1 MQEACKKNKN
11 FVIIIAREVKKT
23 MQNRLHCPIRGERTI
38 KEKDRLNAFTEEY
51 QRIECV
57 RFLLE
62 KGYPKENIDFEK
74 EIIKQGHYGRNA
86 LRADVVVYKV
96 DKAYINT
103 NEDKIDNIIL
113 VAEIKKKSKDKESA
127 IKYQL
132 KPAFNFLKNCL
143 YAI

>member
-1 MQEACKKNKN
+1 M
-11 FVIIIAREVKKT
+11 
-23 MQNRLHCPIRGERTI
+23 
-38 KEKDRLNAFTEEY
+38 
-51 QRIECV
+51 
-57 RFLLE
+57 
-62 KGYPKENIDFEK
+62 
-74 EIIKQGHYGRNA
+74 
-86 LRADVVVYKV
+86 